1 MAVYK
6 YKVVDAN
13 GKNKKGDI
21 EAQDQ
26 EQAVSKLRSEGY
38 TVISCDEAGMMDKDI
53 QIGFFKKKVKPRDWS
68 VFCKQFGSV
77 LKAGVT
83 IISALDMMSEQMD
96 NKTLKNILLVA
107 KAHVEKGGTLADGFK
122 QSAKDVPDILIS
134 MVAAGEMSGN
144 LEVCF
149 ERLASQFEKDG
160 KLQSK
165 IRGALTYP
173 IIVLI
178 VAVVVVIVMVVM
190 VIPQF
195 SDMFADMGME
205 LPAATKLLL
214 WLSDLFRYRWWLIG
228 GIVIVVIVLY
238 RLFAASDVGK
248 HVLGKIAIKIPI
260 FGKMNVM
267 TAAATTA
274 RTMSTLMAS
283 GIAMVDAV
291 EAVAH
296 MMSNI
301 LFEEALMDA
310 KSQIMR
316 GVPLSKPLRDCGIYP
331 TMLPQMIKI
340 GEETGNI
347 EDMMDKV
354 ADYYEEQVDV
364 TTDSVTA
371 AMEPLTMVVMA
382 GIVGVIVA
390 GVYGPILS
398 MYEGVDNM

>member
-1 MAVYK
+1 MAIYK

-21 EAQDQ
+21 DAPNQEA
-26 EQAVSKLRSEGY
+26 AVNKLKADGY
-38 TVISCDEAGMMDKDI
+38 TVVSCAEAGAMDKDI
-53 QIGFFKKKVKPRDWS
+53 QIKINKKIKPRDLS
-68 VFCKQFGSV
+68 VFCKQFASV
-77 LKAGVT
+77 LNAGVT

-96 NKTLKNILLVA
+96 NKTLQGVLRDTKTY
-107 KAHVEKGGTLADGFK
+107 VEKGGTLADGFR
-122 QSAKDVPDILIS
+122 QHAKVIPPIMIS
-134 MVAAGEMSGN
+134 MVEAGEMSGN
-144 LEVCF
+144 LEICF
-149 ERLASQFEKDG
+149 ERLAVQFDKQS
-160 KLQSK
+160 KLNGK

-178 VAVVVVIVMVVM
+178 IAVIVVIVMVVA

-214 WLSDLFRYRWWLIG
+214 WLSDLFRYRWWLVLLIVG
-228 GIVIVVIVLY
+228 GIIFLY
-238 RLFAASDVGK
+238 KTFAATDLGK
-248 HVLGKIAIKIPI
+248 HVIGKFTIKVPI
-260 FGKMNVM
+260 FGKLTVM
-267 TAAATTA
+267 QAAANVS
-274 RTMSTLMAS
+274 RTLSTLMAS
-283 GIAMVDAV
+283 GISLVDGV
-291 EAVAH
+291 EAVSN

-301 LFEEALMDA
+301 WFREALLNA
-310 KSQIMR
+310 KDQVMK
-316 GVPLSKPLRDCGIYP
+316 GVPLSKPIRDAELFP

-354 ADYYEEQVDV
+354 ADYYEEQVDMTTEQV
-364 TTDSVTA
+364 TT

-382 GIVGVIVA
+382 GIVGIIVA

-398 MYEGVDNM
+398 MYNGMDNL

>member
-6 YKVVDAN
+6 YKVVDASS
-13 GKNKKGDI
+13 KNKKGDI
-21 EAQDQ
+21 EAQSR
-26 EQAVSKLRSEGY
+26 EQAVEKLKADGF
-38 TVISCDEAGMMDKDI
+38 TVMSCDEAGVMDKDLNI
-53 QIGFFKKKVKPRDWS
+53 NIPTKIKARDWS

-96 NKTLKNILLVA
+96 NKTLKGILLDV
-107 KAHVEKGGTLADGFK
+107 KAYVEKGGTLADGFRIHSK
-122 QSAKDVPDILIS
+122 KVPPIMIS
-134 MVAAGEMSGN
+134 MIAAGEMSGN

-149 ERLASQFEKDG
+149 ERLAIQFEKDG
-160 KLQSK
+160 KLQGK
-165 IRGALTYP
+165 IKSALTYP
-173 IIVLI
+173 IIVMV
-178 VAVVVVIVMVVM
+178 VAVIVVIVMVVM
-190 VIPQF
+190 VIPTF
-195 SDMFADMGME
+195 SEMFKDMGME
-205 LPAATKLLL
+205 LPLATKLLL
-214 WLSDLFRYRWWLIG
+214 WLSDLFRYRWWLVLI
-228 GIVIVVIVLY
+228 IVAAVVGLY
-238 RLFAASDVGK
+238 KLFAASDVGK

-291 EAVAH
+291 DSVSA

-301 LFEEALMDA
+301 LYEEALQEA
-310 KSQIMR
+310 KLQIMK
-316 GVPLSKPLRDCGIYP
+316 GVPLSKPIRDCGIFP

-364 TTDSVTA
+364 TTEAVTT
-371 AMEPLTMVVMA
+371 AMEPLSMVFIA

-398 MYEGVDNM
+398 MYNGMDNL

>member
-53 QIGFFKKKVKPRDWS
+53 QIGFLKKKVKPRDWS

-160 KLQSK
+160 KLQGK
-165 IRGALTYP
+165 IRSALTYP

-214 WLSDLFRYRWWLIG
+214 WLSDLFRYRWWLVG
-228 GIVIVVIVLY
+228 GIVVAVIVVY

-248 HVLGKIAIKIPI
+248 HVLGKIAIKVPI

>member
-6 YKVVDAN
+6 YKVVDAS
-13 GKNKKGDI
+13 GKNKKGEI
-21 EAQDQ
+21 EAQSQD
-26 EQAVSKLRSEGY
+26 QAVNKLKADGF
-38 TVISCDEAGMMDKDI
+38 TVVSCNEAGAMDKDI
-53 QIGFFKKKVKPRDWS
+53 QININAKIKPRDLS

-96 NKTLKNILLVA
+96 NKTLQRVLRET
-107 KAHVEKGGTLADGFK
+107 KAYVEKGGTLADGFRQHSK
-122 QSAKDVPDILIS
+122 VIPNIMIS
-134 MVAAGEMSGN
+134 MIAAGEMSGN

-149 ERLASQFEKDG
+149 ERLAIQFDKDS
-160 KLQSK
+160 KLQGK
-165 IRGALTYP
+165 IKGALTYP

-178 VAVVVVIVMVVM
+178 VAVIVVIVMVVA

-214 WLSDLFRYRWWLIG
+214 WLSDLFRYRWWLVAI
-228 GIVIVVIVLY
+228 IVVAVVAIY
-238 RLFAASDVGK
+238 KLFAASDVGK
-248 HVLGKIAIKIPI
+248 HVLGKFAIKVPI
-260 FGKMNVM
+260 FGKLNVM
-267 TAAATTA
+267 TAAASTA
-274 RTMSTLMAS
+274 RTLSTLMAS
-283 GIAMVDAV
+283 GIALVDAV
-291 EAVAH
+291 ESVAN
-296 MMSNI
+296 MMGNI
-301 LFEEALMDA
+301 LFKEALLNA
-310 KSQIMR
+310 KDQIMK
-316 GVPLSKPLRDCGIYP
+316 GVPLSKPIRDCGVFP
-331 TMLPQMIKI
+331 SMLPQMIKI

-364 TTDSVTA
+364 TTEQVTT

-382 GIVGVIVA
+382 GIVGIIVA

-398 MYEGVDNM
+398 MYNGMDNL

>member
-26 EQAVSKLRSEGY
+26 EQAISKLRSEGY

-53 QIGFFKKKVKPRDWS
+53 QIGFLKKKVKPRDWS

-77 LKAGVT
+77 LRAGVT

-134 MVAAGEMSGN
+134 MVAAGELSGN

-149 ERLASQFEKDG
+149 ERLSTQFEKDG
-160 KLQSK
+160 KLQAK

-178 VAVVVVIVMVVM
+178 VAVIVVIVMVVM

-195 SDMFADMGME
+195 SDMFADMGMD

-214 WLSDLFRYRWWLIG
+214 WLSDLFRYRWWLVL
-228 GIVIVVIVLY
+228 GIVAVIVVLY
-238 RLFAASDVGK
+238 KLFAASDFGK
-248 HVLGKIAIKIPI
+248 HFLGKFAIKVPI

-316 GVPLSKPLRDCGIYP
+316 GVPLSKPIRDCGIFP

-354 ADYYEEQVDV
+354 ADYYEDQVDV
-364 TTDSVTA
+364 TTDNVTA

-398 MYEGVDNM
+398 MYTGMDNL

>member
-21 EAQDQ
+21 DAQNRD
-26 EQAVSKLRSEGY
+26 QAVDKLKAEGF
-38 TVISCDEAGMMDKDI
+38 TVISCDEAGAMDKDLNFNI
-53 QIGFFKKKVKPRDWS
+53 PTKIKPRDWS

-83 IISALDMMSEQMD
+83 IISALDMMSDQMD
-96 NKTLKNILLVA
+96 NKTLQGILLDV
-107 KAHVEKGGTLADGFK
+107 KAYVEKGGTLADGFK
-122 QSAKDVPDILIS
+122 QHSKKVPPLMIS
-134 MVAAGEMSGN
+134 MIAAGEMSGN
-144 LEVCF
+144 LEICF
-149 ERLASQFEKDG
+149 ERLATQFEKDG

-165 IRGALTYP
+165 IKGALTYP

-178 VAVVVVIVMVVM
+178 VAIVVVIVMVVA
-190 VIPQF
+190 VIPTF
-195 SDMFADMGME
+195 SDMFADMGMD

-214 WLSDLFRYRWWLIG
+214 WLSDLFRYRWYIVAA
-228 GIVIVVIVLY
+228 IVIGVVVIY
-238 RLFAASDVGK
+238 KLFSASDVGK
-248 HVLGKIAIKIPI
+248 HVLGKFAIKVPI
-260 FGKMNVM
+260 FGKLNVM

-291 EAVAH
+291 ESVAG
-296 MMSNI
+296 MMSNV
-301 LFEEALMDA
+301 LYYEALMDA
-310 KSQIMR
+310 KLQIMK
-316 GVPLSKPLRDCGIYP
+316 GVPLSKPIRDCGIFP

-364 TTDSVTA
+364 TTESVTA

-398 MYEGVDNM
+398 MYNGMDNL

>member
-6 YKVVDAN
+6 YKVVDAS

-21 EAQDQ
+21 DAQNR
-26 EQAVSKLRSEGY
+26 EQAVNKLTSEGF
-38 TVISCDEAGMMDKDI
+38 TVISCKEAGEMEKDI
-53 QIGFFKKKVKPRDWS
+53 EININKKIKPRDLS
-68 VFCKQFGSV
+68 VFCKQFGSI
-77 LKAGVT
+77 LNAGVT

-96 NKTLKNILLVA
+96 NKTLQRILRET
-107 KAHVEKGGTLADGFK
+107 KAYVEKGGTLADGFRQHSK
-122 QSAKDVPDILIS
+122 VIPPIMIS
-134 MVAAGEMSGN
+134 MIEAGEMSGN

-149 ERLASQFEKDG
+149 ERLAIQFDKQS
-160 KLQSK
+160 KLQGK
-165 IRGALTYP
+165 IKGALTYP

-178 VAVVVVIVMVVM
+178 VAVIVVIVMVVM

-214 WLSDLFRYRWWLIG
+214 WLSDLFRFRWWLVLI
-228 GIVIVVIVLY
+228 IVAVIVGGY
-238 RLFAASDVGK
+238 KLFASTDFGK
-248 HVLGKIAIKIPI
+248 HVIGKFSIKVPI
-260 FGKMNVM
+260 FGKLTVM
-267 TAAATTA
+267 QAAANVS
-274 RTMSTLMAS
+274 RTLSTLMAS
-283 GIAMVDAV
+283 GISLVDGV
-291 EAVAH
+291 EAVSD

-301 LFEEALMDA
+301 WFREALLDA
-310 KSQIMR
+310 KSQVMK
-316 GVPLSKPLRDCGIYP
+316 GVPLSKPIRDAGIFP

-354 ADYYEEQVDV
+354 ADYYEEQVDMTTEQV
-364 TTDSVTA
+364 TT

-382 GIVGVIVA
+382 GIVGIIVA

-398 MYEGVDNM
+398 MYQGMDNL

>member
-6 YKVVDAN
+6 YKVVDAS

-21 EAQDQ
+21 EAQSRD
-26 EQAVSKLRSEGY
+26 QAVDKLKAEGF
-38 TVISCDEAGMMDKDI
+38 TVVSCDEAGAMDKDI
-53 QIGFFKKKVKPRDWS
+53 NISIPQKIKPRDWS

-83 IISALDMMSEQMD
+83 IISALDMMSDQMD
-96 NKTLKNILLVA
+96 NKTLQSILLDV
-107 KAHVEKGGTLADGFK
+107 KAYVEKGGTLADGFRQHEK
-122 QSAKDVPDILIS
+122 KVPPLVIS
-134 MVAAGEMSGN
+134 MIAAGEMSGN

-149 ERLASQFEKDG
+149 ERLAIQFEKDG
-160 KLQSK
+160 KLQGK
-165 IRGALTYP
+165 IKSALTYP
-173 IIVLI
+173 VIVLI
-178 VAVVVVIVMVVM
+178 VAVVVVIIMVVA
-190 VIPQF
+190 VIPTF
-195 SDMFADMGME
+195 ADMFADMGTE

-214 WLSDLFRYRWWLIG
+214 WLSELFKTKWWLIA
-228 GIVIVVIVLY
+228 IIVVAVVFLY
-238 RLFAASDVGK
+238 RTFAASNIGK
-248 HVLGKIAIKIPI
+248 HILGKIAIKVPI
-260 FGKMNVM
+260 FGKLNVM

-291 EAVAH
+291 ESVAG

-301 LFEEALMDA
+301 LYEEALMEA
-310 KSQIMR
+310 KLQIMK
-316 GVPLSKPLRDCGIYP
+316 GVPLSKPIRDCGIFP

-354 ADYYEEQVDV
+354 ADYYEEQVDL
-364 TTDSVTA
+364 TTESVTA

-382 GIVGVIVA
+382 GIVGIIVA

-398 MYEGVDNM
+398 MYNNMDNL

>member
-53 QIGFFKKKVKPRDWS
+53 QIGFLKKKVKARDWS

-134 MVAAGEMSGN
+134 MVAAGELSGN
-144 LEVCF
+144 LEICF
-149 ERLASQFEKDG
+149 ERLSTQFEKDG

-178 VAVVVVIVMVVM
+178 VAVIVVIVMVVM

-195 SDMFADMGME
+195 SDMFADMGMD

-214 WLSDLFRYRWWLIG
+214 WLSDLFRYRWWLVA
-228 GIVIVVIVLY
+228 GIVAVIIVLY
-238 RLFAASDVGK
+238 KLFAASDVGK
-248 HVLGKIAIKIPI
+248 HTLGKIAIKIPI

-296 MMSNI
+296 MMNNI

-316 GVPLSKPLRDCGIYP
+316 GVPLSKPIRDCGIYP

-354 ADYYEEQVDV
+354 ADYYEDQVDV
-364 TTDSVTA
+364 TTDNVTA

-398 MYEGVDNM
+398 MYTGMDNL